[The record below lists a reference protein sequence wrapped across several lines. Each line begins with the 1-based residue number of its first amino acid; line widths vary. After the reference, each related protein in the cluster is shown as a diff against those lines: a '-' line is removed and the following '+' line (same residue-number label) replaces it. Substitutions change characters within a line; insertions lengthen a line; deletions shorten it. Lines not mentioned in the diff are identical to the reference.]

1 MADSEKQLRN
11 QRLINEARER
21 GLELSSQEL
30 DTYDKIAQ
38 LQQEGVIT
46 AAELTQEARS
56 LDTVLKDQL
65 GIVEKRNLG
74 EKALLGISSKI
85 NSQAQE
91 NLALL
96 DSKEKAQKAVA
107 DRVKT
112 ISDASREVLIAE
124 ASLTGDAEEK
134 VRLANDLFGTKQ
146 RLNAALAEEKAAQE
160 ALDALFDEE
169 IAAQQEINRLKL
181 AGKALDDPAI
191 LAQQQII
198 DQAKVRQSLG
208 AQELA
213 DKQKAIGSLDAELSA
228 QLKIADAETQQL
240 FVAKELE
247 SQAVKNNEEA
257 QKQLAI
263 QEKVQDS
270 LGVAGNLIKGLS
282 KSLGG
287 FADAFKF
294 DKVNKAMSD
303 FAQGEKGT
311 ATRLQVLGVGIKSAA
326 KNLAT
331 TLGDPTVVFGALLK
345 SYGEFEKANREVR
358 KTTGQTATN
367 FSSMN
372 TSMASATDQVKA
384 IGSLSKEIGINVN
397 SAFGTDTIIAAAEM
411 SEFLGVGAKAT
422 ANMALRAEA
431 LGQDMSKTADTVF
444 ATTSSFIKQGGA
456 AVNVNA
462 VMEDVGNASNSLALS
477 LGGSTEELTKAAA
490 GAASLGINLAEAEG
504 IADNLLNFEQSIQ
517 DELEAELLTGK
528 EINLEK
534 AREAALNNDMATL
547 TKEIADNTAIQE
559 AFSSGN
565 RIQQESIAKSLGMS
579 KEQVSKMILLSE
591 KNKNLTEE
599 QRAAAAG
606 ITVEEA
612 RRLSAQESI
621 QKSIEKLTAAF
632 APLLDIVARLISSK
646 VGMLAI
652 AGIIGTIAS
661 VQMITG
667 AVKLTKSIGGLGESF
682 KSLKDT
688 AKASWKSVG
697 GFFSRFK
704 SASSAA
710 GAEGGGFFKKAVAG
724 FKGGIGGDKT
734 KEMADKAKDVD
745 KAGKTGQGID
755 SKKIRK
761 FFQDLAAGLR
771 SMGSMK
777 VLAGIGNTILFAPA
791 AVVMVAAIP
800 FLSFIGGIKL
810 PFLKSNLTGLGQG
823 LTKLS
828 SGIVGVVVLALAG
841 PAMVASL
848 LAIPFLT
855 FMGLT
860 PLVMLQTNLS
870 SLGQGLLQL
879 GIGLPGVLALG
890 LLGPAGALAALS
902 IPFLAFMAIPGV
914 GVAISVGLGALGT
927 GLATLGGVAATGLP
941 FIAIGAI
948 AALGVAMIP
957 FALSL
962 RLVTPLVEAFGNI
975 IVNVLGALPPVIQ
988 AVADGI
994 VTVFGGIGDLITKV
1008 VASLASLA
1016 DPSIIA
1022 GLYLLSPALIAL
1034 GFSFL
1039 PLAYGLGAFTLA
1051 TLPLALMN
1059 DGNPF
1064 GIFLTLAEAAPGI
1077 ETAAKALSTLGSS
1090 SVIDGLINL
1099 SPAIHQFA
1107 DALNPLSLALVG
1119 FGLSTALLSLI
1130 SGGKG
1135 PFGMFI
1141 QLSEAAPG
1149 IDMASSAIV
1158 KMAAALGEL
1167 QNALD
1172 KVDSEKLSDVMN
1184 PSLGGVVLG
1193 LGTAAI
1199 QGATDA
1205 VTGVAD
1211 SISGMFGG
1219 EGGDNDPVVE
1229 ELRAVKEVLNQ
1240 ILTKEGNVQI
1250 DTSRAGTAFALGT
1263 SRLQ

>member
-1 MADSEKQLRN
+1 MASLR
-11 QRLINEARER
+11 QKEQELRLQELINEAKENGR
-21 GLELSSQEL
+21 
-30 DTYDKIAQ
+30 D
-38 LQQEGVIT
+38 IT
-46 AAELTQEARS
+46 AEELNTAEKRQKLFEEGIISSVELTSAARD
-56 LDTVLKDQL
+56 LDSILKDQL
-65 GIVEKRNLG
+65 GIVEKRNLK
-74 EKALLGISSKI
+74 EKALLSISGKI
-85 NSQAQE
+85 NTQAQE
-91 NLALL
+91 NLKLL
-96 DSKEKAQKAVA
+96 TSVKDAKKAVA
-107 DRVKT
+107 DRTKT
-112 ISDASREVLIAE
+112 LSDASREVLIAE
-124 ASLTGDAEEK
+124 QSLTGESAK
-134 VRLANDLFGTKQ
+134 KTRLANDLFGTKQ
-146 RLNAALAEEKAAQE
+146 SLNAALAEEKATQE
-160 ALDALFDEE
+160 ALDALFEEE

-181 AGKALDDPAI
+181 KGKSLDDPAI

-208 AQELA
+208 VQELK
-213 DKQKAIGSLDAELSA
+213 DQQKVIGSLDTQLSSQLEL
-228 QLKIADAETQQL
+228 ADAEAKQL
-240 FVAKELE
+240 FIAKELE
-247 SQAVKNNEEA
+247 AQAEKNNKAA
-257 QKQLAI
+257 QAQLI
-263 QEKVQDS
+263 VQERVKDS
-270 LGVAGNLIKGLS
+270 LGVAGNVVKGL
-282 KSLGG
+282 KESLGG

-294 DKVNKAMSD
+294 DKVSDAM
-303 FAQGEKGT
+303 EKFSQANEGNV
-311 ATRLQVLGVGIKSAA
+311 TRLQTLGVGLKAAA

-411 SEFLGVGAKAT
+411 SEFLGVSAKAT

-462 VMEDVGNASNSLALS
+462 VMEDVGNASDSLALS

-490 GAASLGINLAEAEG
+490 GAASLGINLAQAEN

-547 TKEIADNTAIQE
+547 TEEIANNTEIQA

-565 RIQQESIAKSLGMS
+565 RIQQEAIAKSLGMS
-579 KEQVSKMILLSE
+579 KDQVSKMILLSE
-591 KNKNLTEE
+591 KNKNLTEK

-621 QKSIEKLTAAF
+621 GKSIEKLTAAF
-632 APLLDIVARLISSK
+632 APLLDIVARLVSSK

-661 VQMITG
+661 VQMITQG
-667 AVKLTKSIGGLGESF
+667 VKLAKSIGGIGESLN
-682 KSLKDT
+682 SLKDT
-688 AKASWKSVG
+688 AKASWKNVG

-704 SASSAA
+704 SASSSA
-710 GAEGGGFFKKAVAG
+710 GAEGRGFFKKAVAG

-828 SGIVGVVVLALAG
+828 SGIVGVAVLALAG

-860 PLVMLQTNLS
+860 PLVMLKSNFAG
-870 SLGQGLLQL
+870 LGQGLLQL
-879 GIGLPGVLALG
+879 STGLPGVLVLS
-890 LLGPAGALAALS
+890 LLGPAGALALLS
-902 IPFLAFMAIPGV
+902 IPFLTAMAIPGF
-914 GVAISVGLGALGT
+914 GTLIGTGLGGLAAGLTALGT
-927 GLATLGGVAATGLP
+927 AAATGLP
-941 FIAIGAI
+941 FLAVGLIASIG
-948 AALGVAMIP
+948 LAMIP

-962 RLVTPLVEAFGNI
+962 RLVTPLVETFGNI
-975 IVNVLGALPPVIQ
+975 FVEVFSALPPVIESVVGGIIGVFGTLPPIIE
-988 AVADGI
+988 AVAGGI
-994 VTVFGGIGDLITKV
+994 VTVFGGIGDLISS
-1008 VASLASLA
+1008 VAQSLLSLASPEVALGLITLAPALAALGFSMQPLGLGLASLA
-1016 DPSIIA
+1016 LSA
-1022 GLYLLSPALIAL
+1022 GL
-1034 GFSFL
+1034 
-1039 PLAYGLGAFTLA
+1039 LA
-1051 TLPLALMN
+1051 
-1059 DGNPF
+1059 
-1064 GIFLTLAEAAPGI
+1064 
-1077 ETAAKALSTLGSS
+1077 
-1090 SVIDGLINL
+1090 
-1099 SPAIHQFA
+1099 AITG
-1107 DALNPLSLALVG
+1107 DTN
-1119 FGLSTALLSLI
+1119 
-1130 SGGKG
+1130 
-1135 PFGMFI
+1135 PFGMFEK
-1141 QLSEAAPG
+1141 LAESAPG
-1149 IDMASSAIV
+1149 IDMASSAIA
-1158 KMAAALGEL
+1158 KMSVALGEL
-1167 QNALD
+1167 QSALD

-1211 SISGMFGG
+1211 SIGGMLGG
-1219 EGGDNDPVVE
+1219 EGGNNDPVVA
-1229 ELRAVKEVLNQ
+1229 ELQAVKEVLNQ
-1240 ILTKEGNVQI
+1240 ILNKEGNVQI
-1250 DTSRAGTAFALGT
+1250 DTSKAGTAFALGT